1 LLENQAIMDWL
12 RVAEEWI
19 GNYGWGARGKSLG
32 ISRMFAENDIG
43 IIRREKLVASY
54 RPRGI
59 LSGFLAV
66 VPSLGCAVY
75 IPPIAAKT
83 GGPMRIRMRLSEE
96 LLRDGAVFSCYMT
109 RERKMVLEDVLV
121 WRNTLSWFTQSFAER
136 WGLMKEFITTHWK
149 PDTALQTL
157 QITIASYISLD
168 TVGEPEPQI
177 VVEFVPNKAGQKR
190 IIWIPAK
197 EEAQQVRPAAA
208 AQSGTQ
214 PFIVRRDIGP
224 DVYTI
229 WRDGTKLGQALVRT
243 LATSRALRNAG
254 GDDIAVTAEWNK
266 QFEKWEV
273 TGVKQ

>member
-1 LLENQAIMDWL
+1 MDWL

>member
-1 LLENQAIMDWL
+1 MDWL

-19 GNYGWGARGKSLG
+19 GNYGWGARGKYLG

-43 IIRREKLVASY
+43 IVRREKLVASY

-75 IPPIAAKT
+75 LPPIAAKT
-83 GGPMRIRMRLSEE
+83 GGPMRIRVRLSEE
-96 LLRDGAVFSCYMT
+96 VLRDGAVFSCYIT
-109 RERKMVLEDVLV
+109 RERKMVLEDILV
-121 WRNTLSWFTQSFAER
+121 WRNNASWFTQSFTER
-136 WGLMKEFITTHWK
+136 WALMRTFLESHWK
-149 PDTALQTL
+149 PDAALQNL
-157 QITIASYISLD
+157 QITVASYMRMD
-168 TVGEPEPQI
+168 AVGEPESQQ

-197 EEAQQVRPAAA
+197 DAPVAAERPIGTTAAVE
-208 AQSGTQ
+208 

-229 WRDGTKLGQALVRT
+229 WRGTTKLGQALVRT
-243 LATSRALRNAG
+243 LATSRALRNAV
-254 GDDIAVTAEWNK
+254 GDDIPVTAEWNK

>member
-1 LLENQAIMDWL
+1 LLEDKAIMDWL

-19 GNYGWGARGKSLG
+19 GNYGWGARGKYLG
-32 ISRMFAENDIG
+32 ISRMFAENDIS
-43 IIRREKLVASY
+43 ILRREKLVASY

-66 VPSLGCAVY
+66 VPSLGYAVY

-83 GGPMRIRMRLSEE
+83 GGPMKIHMRLSEE
-96 LLRDGAVFSCYMT
+96 LLRDGALFSCYIT

-121 WRNTLSWFTQSFAER
+121 WRNAVSWFMKSFIER
-136 WGLMKEFITTHWK
+136 WDIMKEFITTHWK

-157 QITIASYISLD
+157 QITIASYMRMD
-168 TVGEPEPQI
+168 AVGEPEQQN

-190 IIWIPAK
+190 IIWIPVKDVPQHA
-197 EEAQQVRPAAA
+197 RPATADVA
-208 AQSGTQ
+208 SAQ
-214 PFIVRRDIGP
+214 PLIVRRDIGP

-243 LATSRALRNAG
+243 LATSRALRNAS
-254 GDDIAVTAEWNK
+254 GDTIPVIAEWNK